1 MLTVQSMT
9 DQRPISLTLETI
21 LSALISFDTTSSRS
35 NLPIIEWIEAYLVS
49 HEVSFV
55 RYPGGDE
62 GKWNLHA
69 IIGPQTAGGIAFAGH
84 VDCVPVDGQDWSSD
98 PFVLREENG
107 LLYGR
112 GAADMKGYVACMLA
126 AVPDLKVMELP
137 KPVHL
142 LFTCDEE
149 ITCDGARYLIADIRR
164 AGHLPELC
172 VVGEPTMM
180 SPVIAHK
187 GRFAVRV
194 QLTGKPGHSSL
205 PEGGRNA
212 LHAMGRAIA
221 LCADQADWFALKD
234 RKIEG
239 FTPSYTTMQV
249 GLASGGSILNII
261 PEQAQFDVEWRN
273 VPGDEGAEE
282 FEKLKE
288 ALAPLDEDLRKDNPE
303 GGISY
308 IQLVDLPPLALPAN
322 HPLTEMTC
330 QITGRNTPGMV
341 SYGTEAG
348 IYQRGGMDSIVCG
361 PGDIAQAHRPDE
373 FIAREQLE
381 RCGKALRDFARRVSG
396 AA

>member
-1 MLTVQSMT
+1 MLTVQAMT
-9 DQRPISLTLETI
+9 DQRPISLNVETI
-21 LSALISFDTTSSRS
+21 LSVLISFDTTSSRS
-35 NLPIIEWIEAYLVS
+35 NLPIIEWIEAYLTS
-49 HEVSFV
+49 HEVPFV

-69 IIGPQTAGGIAFAGH
+69 IIGPQDSGGIAFAGH
-84 VDCVPVDGQDWSSD
+84 VDCVPVEGQDWSSD

-107 LLYGR
+107 RLYGR

-126 AVPDLKVMELP
+126 AIPDFKAMELP

-149 ITCDGARYLIADIRR
+149 ITCDGARHLIADIQR
-164 AGHLPELC
+164 ADRLPELC

-194 QLTGKPGHSSL
+194 RLVGKPGHSSL

-221 LCADQADWFALKD
+221 LCADEADRFALAGRRVD
-234 RKIEG
+234 G
-239 FTPSYTTMQV
+239 FTPPYTTMQV

-261 PEQAQFDVEWRN
+261 PEHAQFDVEWRN
-273 VPGDEGAEE
+273 VPGDEGVKE
-282 FEKLKE
+282 FRKLQN
-288 ALAPLDEDLRKDNPE
+288 ALAPLDEELRKNNPE

-308 IQLVDLPPLALPAN
+308 LQLVDLPPLALSVD
-322 HPLTEMTC
+322 HLLTEITC
-330 QITGRNTPGMV
+330 QITGRNSPGMV

-373 FIAREQLE
+373 FITREQLE
-381 RCGKALRDFARRVSG
+381 FCEKALRDFARRVSG
-396 AA
+396 TA